1 MKHFCLLVT
10 VSSFAILA
18 FGLWIPFKAL
28 VAQEMLE
35 LAWAESQARQQQVRP
50 WPWAD
55 TWPVARLSFQYDDVP
70 QSSDAQQHSGALQHS
85 GSEDENRKSLIV
97 LDGAHGESLAFG
109 PGQVFGNDRNDGPT
123 VIAGHRDTHFSTLKH
138 LKVGSELRLQNRD
151 GYWRSY
157 HVSDTRVVDSR
168 HQQINTDMLSKD
180 ALILVTCYPFDGLGS
195 RGPLRYIVEAR
206 ATHGGLPAT
215 VVES

>member
-55 TWPVARLSFQYDDVP
+55 TWPVARLSFQYG
-70 QSSDAQQHSGALQHS
+70 DAGQHTDAAGQH
-85 GSEDENRKSLIV
+85 RKSLIV

-109 PGQVFGNDRNDGPT
+109 PGQVFGNDRNIGPT

-151 GYWRSY
+151 GEWRSY

-168 HQQINTDMLSKD
+168 HQQINTQMLSRD

-195 RGPLRYIVEAR
+195 RGPLRYVVEAE
-206 ATHGGLPAT
+206 ATRSELLAT